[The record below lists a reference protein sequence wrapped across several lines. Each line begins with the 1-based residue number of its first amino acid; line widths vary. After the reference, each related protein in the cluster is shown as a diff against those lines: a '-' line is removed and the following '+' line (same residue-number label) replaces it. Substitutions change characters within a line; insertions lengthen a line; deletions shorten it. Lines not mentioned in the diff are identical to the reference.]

1 MHLRQPGFTYI
12 SCAPFTKNNKKKQKK
27 RREKETGDSRS
38 IYQNKLD
45 KVCFQHDM
53 ACGNFKELNR
63 RAAADKYYVIKHLI
77 LLKIRNM
84 IDVNVDLSQ
93 WFINSLIK
101 KIQVVLLKKN
111 DAK

>member
-1 MHLRQPGFTYI
+1 
-12 SCAPFTKNNKKKQKK
+12 
-27 RREKETGDSRS
+27 
-38 IYQNKLD
+38 
-45 KVCFQHDM
+45 M

-63 RAAADKYYVIKHLI
+63 RTAADKYYVIKHLI

>member
-1 MHLRQPGFTYI
+1 MDHSPKIT
-12 SCAPFTKNNKKKQKK
+12 KKKIKKKK

-53 ACGNFKELNR
+53 TCGNFKELNR
-63 RAAADKYYVIKHLI
+63 RTAADKYYVIKHLI

-84 IDVNVDLSQ
+84 IDVNVELSQ

-101 KIQVVLLKKN
+101 KFRWCY
-111 DAK
+111 

>member
-1 MHLRQPGFTYI
+1 
-12 SCAPFTKNNKKKQKK
+12 
-27 RREKETGDSRS
+27 
-38 IYQNKLD
+38 
-45 KVCFQHDM
+45 M